1 MSNNPIGTFILDFQ
15 TTAFD
20 HDSKIAN
27 GLMVNLQDSY
37 GLKDQYALDLPLE
50 RAGWAFA
57 KLFLS
62 GQFAEKIYAAHSYE
76 VDRSKG
82 KKFEDRFISW
92 IASEL
97 KSRGCTAQIKAAQEM
112 RQL

>member
-1 MSNNPIGTFILDFQ
+1 MSNPIGTFIIDFQ

-20 HDSKIAN
+20 RDSEIAN
-27 GLMVNLQDSY
+27 GLISKLQDSC

-57 KLFLS
+57 KLFMS
-62 GQFAEKIYAAHSYE
+62 GQFVEKIYSAHSYE

-82 KKFEDRFISW
+82 KKFEERFIAW
-92 IASEL
+92 LASEL
-97 KSRGCTAQIKAAQEM
+97 KNRGCTAQLKMAPEM
-112 RQL
+112 RQI